1 MRARVLRDYICKV
14 TGRYRT
20 YDDVITVTKKRY
32 EELKGIYL
40 QEVTPTTKLKSKRN
54 GKIK

>member
-1 MRARVLRDYICKV
+1 MRAKVKRDYICKT

-20 YDDVITVTKKRY
+20 YGDVITVSKTRY

-40 QEVTPTTKLKSKRN
+40 REVTPTTKLKSKRN